1 MRRALLSLLFVSFSA
16 CAGYEAAPVGPI
28 AVRSMDA
35 PMSGAAMEGGGATD
49 VSASVTAPKIIRTG
63 DLSVVVDDYATFSR
77 DLSRWLAEAG
87 GYVAD
92 TRVDHVDGA
101 VSYANLTLRVPA
113 ERFDGLVG
121 WAEERVRVEQIHLE
135 RADVTEGWVDVTSRL
150 ANDRRAEQRLVEL
163 LANDTGSLADVLA
176 VERELAR
183 VRGEI
188 EAAEGRLRV
197 LDDQIAMSTLRV
209 SVRVATPYAAL
220 VGDPLSARVVRT
232 FGGSVEVMGLFAEGA
247 LLAAVAV
254 APWLVGPA
262 LVVGALVIVARRRR
276 RARV

>member
-1 MRRALLSLLFVSFSA
+1 
-16 CAGYEAAPVGPI
+16 
-28 AVRSMDA
+28 
-35 PMSGAAMEGGGATD
+35 
-49 VSASVTAPKIIRTG
+49 
-63 DLSVVVDDYATFSR
+63 
-77 DLSRWLAEAG
+77 
-87 GYVAD
+87 
-92 TRVDHVDGA
+92 
-101 VSYANLTLRVPA
+101 
-113 ERFDGLVG
+113 
-121 WAEERVRVEQIHLE
+121 
-135 RADVTEGWVDVTSRL
+135 
-150 ANDRRAEQRLVEL
+150 
-163 LANDTGSLADVLA
+163 LA